1 MRQFINRVFLSIVS
15 VAFAWVL
22 LLLYIMTGL
31 GAVAYGGPKAVRD
44 VWRDLQAYAEDFYG
58 EISEQ
63 WDNG

>member
-22 LLLYIMTGL
+22 LLLYIMTGI
-31 GAVAYGGPKAVRD
+31 GAMAYGGPEAVRD

-58 EISEQ
+58 EISQQ